1 MGQPIDVWS
10 TAMDQRRPYLAL
22 SDAIDLLARTVIESI
37 YPGEVVNAVTCDSTV
52 REVLSAIE
60 AAGWAT
66 TVNLIDS
73 PIMNSLS
80 YRTSVAKAN
89 ELGFKFA
96 GSLESDV
103 AATLQLLDG
112 FSIGSHIRRGEG
124 SRW

>member
-103 AATLQLLDG
+103 AAPLQLLDG
-112 FSIGSHIRRGEG
+112 FSRGRHIRRGEG